1 MDRFHDKNHKMKG
14 VISKDLEQ
22 NIAYLEA
29 VFSDCN
35 DIVKKKFYVGK
46 KKHTGMYVI
55 YTDGLA
61 KADMIQEN
69 VLEPLLTD
77 PLHPLKESVTS
88 WVIESADR
96 KMVTTMDE
104 VVTAVLSGDTVLFF
118 DGLDQGIFI
127 SSKFFPTRGVQEA
140 DMEVAMIGPKDSF
153 NESLRTNT
161 ALIRRRVRD
170 TRMKVV
176 QLRIGTRSKTDVAL
190 MYIEDLAKDEVVKE
204 IKKQLDEL
212 NIDGIFDSGM
222 LEQLMEQDSK
232 SPFPQYQLTQR
243 PDKAASGLMEGRV
256 VLVVDNSPEVIVLPV
271 TLNIFFQASDDYY
284 NRWEVATFARILRYI
299 SSFIAIGLPGFYIS
313 IANYHPEILPTP
325 FMLSIVSAREG
336 VPFPVV
342 VEVLLLELA
351 FELLREAGIRLPGQL
366 GGTIGIVGGLIV
378 GQAAVDANIVS
389 TIVVI
394 VVAFTAIA
402 SFSIPNESF
411 SGVFRL
417 LRFSIMIVC
426 AIWGLYGFFLGF
438 LAIAIHLMKLQSYG
452 IPYLFPTV
460 SATVEETDPWE
471 DYMVRLPIRRM
482 IFRPWFTKDGAKKR
496 QGRRKHHVDGES

>member
-14 VISKDLEQ
+14 KISKDLEQ

-35 DIVKKKFYVGK
+35 DIVKKKFYVCFK
-46 KKHTGMYVI
+46 KDTGMYVI

-140 DMEVAMIGPKDSF
+140 DREVAMIGPKDSF

-176 QLRIGTRSKTDVAL
+176 QLRIGTRSKTDIAL

-394 VVAFTAIA
+394 VVAFTASA

-411 SGVFRL
+411 AGVFRL

>member
-1 MDRFHDKNHKMKG
+1 M
-14 VISKDLEQ
+14 
-22 NIAYLEA
+22 
-29 VFSDCN
+29 
-35 DIVKKKFYVGK
+35 
-46 KKHTGMYVI
+46 I

-69 VLEPLLTD
+69 VLEPLLKE
-77 PLHPLKESVTS
+77 PLQPLKESVTS

-96 KMVTTMDE
+96 KMIATMDE
-104 VVTAVLSGDTVLFF
+104 AVTAVLSGDTVLFF
-118 DGLDQGIFI
+118 DGMEQAIFI

-140 DMEVAMIGPKDSF
+140 DREVAMIGPKDSF

-190 MYIEDLAKDEVVKE
+190 MYIEDLARDEVVKE
-204 IKKQLDEL
+204 IRKQLDEL
-212 NIDGIFDSGM
+212 TIDGSFDSGM
-222 LEQLMEQDSK
+222 LAQLMEQDTK
-232 SPFPQYQLTQR
+232 TPFPQYQLTQR

-284 NRWEVATFARILRYI
+284 NRWEVATFARILRYL
-299 SSFIAIGLPGFYIS
+299 SSFIAIGLPGFYIA

-366 GGTIGIVGGLIV
+366 GGTIGI
-378 GQAAVDANIVS
+378 
-389 TIVVI
+389 
-394 VVAFTAIA
+394 AI
-402 SFSIPNESF
+402 FCKYI
-411 SGVFRL
+411 
-417 LRFSIMIVC
+417 
-426 AIWGLYGFFLGF
+426 
-438 LAIAIHLMKLQSYG
+438 
-452 IPYLFPTV
+452 
-460 SATVEETDPWE
+460 TD
-471 DYMVRLPIRRM
+471 RRN
-482 IFRPWFTKDGAKKR
+482 P
-496 QGRRKHHVDGES
+496 

>member
-1 MDRFHDKNHKMKG
+1 M
-14 VISKDLEQ
+14 
-22 NIAYLEA
+22 
-29 VFSDCN
+29 
-35 DIVKKKFYVGK
+35 
-46 KKHTGMYVI
+46 
-55 YTDGLA
+55 
-61 KADMIQEN
+61 
-69 VLEPLLTD
+69 
-77 PLHPLKESVTS
+77 
-88 WVIESADR
+88 
-96 KMVTTMDE
+96 
-104 VVTAVLSGDTVLFF
+104 
-118 DGLDQGIFI
+118 
-127 SSKFFPTRGVQEA
+127 
-140 DMEVAMIGPKDSF
+140 
-153 NESLRTNT
+153 
-161 ALIRRRVRD
+161 
-170 TRMKVV
+170 
-176 QLRIGTRSKTDVAL
+176 
-190 MYIEDLAKDEVVKE
+190 
-204 IKKQLDEL
+204 
-212 NIDGIFDSGM
+212 
-222 LEQLMEQDSK
+222 
-232 SPFPQYQLTQR
+232 
-243 PDKAASGLMEGRV
+243 
-256 VLVVDNSPEVIVLPV
+256 LPV

>member
-1 MDRFHDKNHKMKG
+1 
-14 VISKDLEQ
+14 
-22 NIAYLEA
+22 
-29 VFSDCN
+29 
-35 DIVKKKFYVGK
+35 
-46 KKHTGMYVI
+46 
-55 YTDGLA
+55 
-61 KADMIQEN
+61 
-69 VLEPLLTD
+69 
-77 PLHPLKESVTS
+77 
-88 WVIESADR
+88 
-96 KMVTTMDE
+96 
-104 VVTAVLSGDTVLFF
+104 
-118 DGLDQGIFI
+118 
-127 SSKFFPTRGVQEA
+127 
-140 DMEVAMIGPKDSF
+140 MIGPKDSF

-243 PDKAASGLMEGRV
+243 PDKAASGLMEGRI

-299 SSFIAIGLPGFYIS
+299 SSFIAIGLPGFYIA

-417 LRFSIMIVC
+417 LRFSIMLVC